1 MRRRVLVTRPEPG
14 ASATA
19 ARLVEHGFDPV
30 VLPLTEI
37 VPLEPTAVPEGID
50 IVVATSAN
58 AFRHGPKVL
67 MDKLRVLPL
76 HVVGV
81 KTAEAAGREVASVA
95 PDAKTLAH
103 RLSGRLG
110 GGSHVLHLTGR
121 VRRPDLKRIF
131 EEAGHFITEIEFY
144 DTRPVELLPGEI
156 GTKLGPE
163 PLWAALVYSH
173 RGGEILSGVVA
184 EAHSSFESTIFVC
197 ISAEAA
203 TGLRGRDTVLA
214 ATPDEPAMLAMLAE
228 LDQRAAT
235 SG

>member
-14 ASATA
+14 ASSTA
-19 ARLVEHGFDPV
+19 ARLLQLGFVPV

-37 VPLEPTAVPEGID
+37 VPVEPATVPEGID

-58 AFRHGPKVL
+58 AFRHAPIVL
-67 MDKLRVLPL
+67 MDRLRDLPL

-81 KTAEAAGREVASVA
+81 KTAEAAGRAVGVVA

-103 RLSGRLG
+103 RLSDRLG
-110 GGSHVLHLTGR
+110 ARSHVLHLTGR

-131 EEAGHFITEIEFY
+131 EKAGHLVSEIEFY
-144 DTRPVELLPGEI
+144 DSRPVELPPGEI

-163 PLWAALVYSH
+163 PLWAALVYSQ

-197 ISAEAA
+197 ISTEAA
-203 TGLRGRDTVLA
+203 TGLRGRKTALA
-214 ATPDEPAMLAMLAE
+214 ATPDEPAMLARLVE